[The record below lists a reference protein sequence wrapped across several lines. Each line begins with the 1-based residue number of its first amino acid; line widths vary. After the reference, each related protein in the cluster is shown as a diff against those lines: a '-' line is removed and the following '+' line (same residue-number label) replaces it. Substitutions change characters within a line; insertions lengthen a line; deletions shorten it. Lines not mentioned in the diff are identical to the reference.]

1 MHHVH
6 RQLKRALQR
15 HLAIARPIAARFD
28 LTPSRFEVLCAIR
41 ERKSA
46 RQADISRA
54 LGVTPV
60 TISRMIRRLE
70 ELGLVAR
77 ATSVKDRRAKLVE
90 LTSEGLA
97 RVTRAAP
104 AFEGLDPIAAP
115 ASYVS

>member
-1 MHHVH
+1 MHHIH

-15 HLAIARPIAARFD
+15 HLAIARPIAERFD

-41 ERKSA
+41 ERRSA
-46 RQADISRA
+46 HQADISRA

-77 ATSVKDRRAKLVE
+77 ATSPRDRRAKLVE
-90 LTSEGLA
+90 LTPEGLA

-104 AFEGLDPIAAP
+104 AFEGLDPTAP
-115 ASYVS
+115 SSLYLS